1 MIKPKVL
8 FLCTGNSRRTQMA
21 EGFLRALAGD
31 RFDVMSAGSEETPLD
46 PDAVAVMREVG
57 VDISGQHPKAV
68 NRFLGR
74 RVSYLVTLCDREKE
88 RTCPVFP
95 GAIRRLQWDLR
106 TLRSCERASLQE
118 ATAQGRVRWYTQ
130 QHHRPEHG
138 VPIALSRRTQPPR
151 QEQRAALPCPFSA

>member
-21 EGFLRALAGD
+21 EGFLRAMAGD

-57 VDISGQHPKAV
+57 VDISGQETKAV

-74 RVSYLVTLCDREKE
+74 RFNYVVTLCDREKE
-88 RTCPVFP
+88 RTCPIFP
-95 GAIRRLQWDLR
+95 GAIWRLQWDLEDPSKAVTR
-106 TLRSCERASLQE
+106 EER
-118 ATAQGRVRWYTQ
+118 
-130 QHHRPEHG
+130 
-138 VPIALSRRTQPPR
+138 
-151 QEQRAALPCPFSA
+151 RAALRRVRDDIQQRVAAFVEKNAIRRDGK

>member
-21 EGFLRALAGD
+21 EGFLRAMAGD

-68 NRFLGR
+68 EPL
-74 RVSYLVTLCDREKE
+74 
-88 RTCPVFP
+88 P
-95 GAIRRLQWDLR
+95 GAAGQVSRDVMRSGEGAHLPGFSRRNL
-106 TLRSCERASLQE
+106 
-118 ATAQGRVRWYTQ
+118 ATAMG
-130 QHHRPEHG
+130 P
-138 VPIALSRRTQPPR
+138 
-151 QEQRAALPCPFSA
+151 